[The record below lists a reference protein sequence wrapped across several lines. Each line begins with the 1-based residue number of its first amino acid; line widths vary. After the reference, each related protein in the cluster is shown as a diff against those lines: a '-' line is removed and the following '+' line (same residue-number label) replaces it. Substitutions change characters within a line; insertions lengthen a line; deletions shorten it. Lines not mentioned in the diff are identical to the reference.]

1 MDKRLKRRANLLY
14 RLRKK
19 GVRCDTKAREIYFAY
34 DKDPMKVIQ
43 IRRLCN
49 EFNFRVQFEIV

>member
-1 MDKRLKRRANLLY
+1 MNKRLKRRANLLY

-19 GVRCDTKAREIYFAY
+19 GVRCDTKAREICFAY

>member
-43 IRRLCN
+43 IRRLCKEYN
-49 EFNFRVQFEIV
+49 FNVQLTIE

>member
-19 GVRCDTKAREIYFAY
+19 GVRCDTKARVICLAY

-43 IRRLCN
+43 IRRLCKEYN
-49 EFNFRVQFEIV
+49 FNVQLTIE